1 MMRIPFLQERRQ
13 GRALAVRRWAR
24 DLGPLTETLSWAGA
38 SFFLG
43 YLFLAAALGIF
54 AP

>member
-13 GRALAVRRWAR
+13 AGAHAGRRAR
-24 DLGPLTETLSWAGA
+24 DLRPLTETLSWAGA

-43 YLFLAAALGIF
+43 YLSLAAAFGIF

>member
-13 GRALAVRRWAR
+13 ARAHEGRRTR

-43 YLFLAAALGIF
+43 YLALAAALGIF